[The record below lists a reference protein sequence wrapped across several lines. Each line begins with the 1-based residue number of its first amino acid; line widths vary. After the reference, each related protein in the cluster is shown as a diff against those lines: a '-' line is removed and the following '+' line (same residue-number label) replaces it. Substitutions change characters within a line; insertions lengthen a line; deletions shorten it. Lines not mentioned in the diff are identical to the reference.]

1 MNWLVIVALLIAI
14 YAVIAGYIWYKK
26 LWGDRITFYG
36 PILALKSNRVGIFDI
51 FARYRTFLRIYGT
64 IGVVMVIII
73 SVLISFLLFLSVQFT
88 IIYQPEPTGIYEP
101 QNILLLPGINEF
113 IPSTFAVWM
122 AFLITIFIHEFGHGL
137 LSRVENISV
146 RSVGALI
153 AVIPIGFFVEPDE
166 EELENLK
173 GLPKARMF
181 GAGITNNMVV
191 GFACFSLLIL
201 LMGMAVPMNAP
212 IIQGIYEGYPAEAAG
227 IPGNSGILEVNGI
240 AIHSREDISR
250 ILAETRPGDEI
261 TLTIEHRGEVTTH
274 TLTLAEWPEE
284 FDDQETGF
292 MGISYFDAQVSGE
305 IFSGLASPLGFLR
318 FLAVPFDMSLEGQ
331 YLKVLAFDTIETSY
345 YTVPFPF
352 FWDILHLLFWS
363 SWININVGI
372 FNAIPMV
379 PLDGGYIMQEGVTRF
394 FERRKMVNIA
404 KYIVGG
410 ISWLMLFMII
420 SIILLP
426 YLFHL

>member
-1 MNWLVIVALLIAI
+1 MNWLVIIAFLIAI

-26 LWGDRITFYG
+26 PWGDRITFYG

-73 SVLISFLLFLSVQFT
+73 SVLISFLLFFSVQFT

-137 LSRVENISV
+137 LSRVENITV

-201 LMGMAVPMNAP
+201 LMGMAVPMHAP
-212 IIQGIYEGYPAEAAG
+212 IIQGIYEGYPAETAG
-227 IPGNSGILEVNGI
+227 IPGNSEILEVNGI

-250 ILAETRPGDEI
+250 ILAEKRPGDEI
-261 TLTIEHRGEVTTH
+261 TLKIEHRGEVTTH

-284 FDDQETGF
+284 FGDQETGF

-352 FWDILHLLFWS
+352 FWDVLHLLFWS